1 MILKVKPPRVFYEPF
16 LAARLISA
24 VPSFCTENSE
34 YMILYD
40 RAKILQ
46 SHTRADIQKRQKLS
60 IWNHT
65 CGSIHS
71 SQDMETAQMPIS
83 AQLG

>member
-1 MILKVKPPRVFYEPF
+1 MRLRVILKVKPPRGFYEPF

-24 VPSFCTENSE
+24 VLSFCTENSE

-60 IWNHT
+60 I
-65 CGSIHS
+65 
-71 SQDMETAQMPIS
+71 
-83 AQLG
+83 